1 MNAHRIVDIL
11 LEDEDFDMESY
22 VIAALTP
29 LEAYNMAKDN
39 PELRPQL
46 ERVIATSARYSYGY
60 ARYYLKG
67 KPFPLGEPA
76 IATSAEYSYYYALDV
91 LKGHFPAG
99 EPAIA
104 TDRYYASM
112 YNDRFGTSI

>member
-76 IATSAEYSYYYALDV
+76 IATDAGWSYEYAFNV
-91 LKGHFPAG
+91 IERRFPLG

-104 TDRYYASM
+104 TNRQIAVA
-112 YNDRFGTSI
+112 YNHYVGTNI